1 MPDIYCGNNSR
12 DVQLLSGNQ
21 VIGTRNGCLRK
32 GIGKGLHLPY
42 DSKYAGDYLPIDNRK
57 IYCGNENILPT
68 GYDIMGNLPQCLQ
81 KGIGIGKMQKA
92 QNKDIKKESLFTMNG
107 DQISNLQKHNKYIF
121 IISYVFLISFLFVL
135 LYITKPSFITDK
147 DVNNKDTINNIK
159 LIAYYIP
166 TSILIGVCMVIL
178 YKRVY

>member
-21 VIGTRNGCLRK
+21 VLGTRNGCLRK
-32 GIGKGLHLPY
+32 GIGKGLQLPY

-57 IYCGNENILPT
+57 IYCGNENILPN

-81 KGIGIGKMQKA
+81 KGIGIGKLQKA
-92 QNKDIKKESLFTMNG
+92 QN
-107 DQISNLQKHNKYIF
+107 HVPNKYKFMIF
-121 IISYVFLISFLFVL
+121 IVTYVFLIACLFVL
-135 LYITKPSFITDK
+135 LYVTKPSFITDK

-159 LIAYYIP
+159 LVAYYIP

>member
-21 VIGTRNGCLRK
+21 VLGTRNGCLRK

-57 IYCGNENILPT
+57 IYCGNENILPN

-81 KGIGIGKMQKA
+81 KGIGIGKLQKA
-92 QNKDIKKESLFTMNG
+92 QN
-107 DQISNLQKHNKYIF
+107 HVPNKYKFMIF
-121 IISYVFLISFLFVL
+121 IVTYVFLIACLFVL
-135 LYITKPSFITDK
+135 LYVTKPSFITDK

-159 LIAYYIP
+159 LVAYYIP